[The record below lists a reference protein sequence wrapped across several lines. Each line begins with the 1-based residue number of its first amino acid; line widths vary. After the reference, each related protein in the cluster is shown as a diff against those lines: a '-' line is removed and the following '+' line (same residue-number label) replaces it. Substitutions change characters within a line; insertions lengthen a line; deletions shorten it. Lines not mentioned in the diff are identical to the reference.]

1 MEISL
6 LTNIYIYINSIIAL
20 LFAIY
25 LVYIMWGEKLGIH
38 DKKIDYKKY
47 LLIIVFWALY
57 SRTPWLTAI
66 DWSYFSHEKTN
77 IVNPFLIIAFY
88 LLTVLVVI
96 SGYSIS
102 YFIFYKLLQSKKLFV
117 SATAIV
123 FIVTGGEVL
132 RSLLFS
138 IFMLGEESSIGLVDT
153 TNSIANAL
161 AMTPLLRLAY
171 FGHVYY
177 LTFILMGLIVSVFYF
192 KVKNKLRA
200 GIPLFLTIILIIIQL
215 LYLKVIYI
223 QYHKREIIVGGQE
236 WPVTDIKFLAE
247 GVNYDKFSK
256 QNVLFNSLVRASSSS
271 INKLFSISY
280 YIDKDNQIVY
290 KRSKQNLY
298 PFYEYSPYILDFY
311 YYLSN
316 KLQGLNNI
324 KYINRRPLPLYDI
337 KESKEIN
344 DFYFYKKNIDG
355 RKTIYRWQAIICSEH
370 YSYSFMRNIK
380 NRDYDFVVL
389 QSSLSM
395 WKGSDWL
402 YTGFIMDQK
411 INAAYLAIPYI
422 VVTKDGP
429 SFDIYP

>member
-6 LTNIYIYINSIIAL
+6 LTNIYIYVNSIIAL

-25 LVYIMWGEKLGIH
+25 LVYTMWGENLGIH
-38 DKKIDYKKY
+38 NEKIDYKKY

-57 SRTPWLTAI
+57 SRTPWITTI
-66 DWSYFSHEKTN
+66 DN
-77 IVNPFLIIAFY
+77 INPFLIILFY

-96 SGYSIS
+96 SGYSVS

-117 SATAIV
+117 SAAAIV
-123 FIVTGGEVL
+123 FIVTGGEVI

-161 AMTPLLRLAY
+161 TMTPLLRLAY

-177 LTFILMGLIVSVFYF
+177 LTFILMSLVVSVFYF

-200 GIPLFLTIILIIIQL
+200 GIPLFLIIILIIIQL
-215 LYLKVIYI
+215 LYLKMIDI
-223 QYHKREIIVGGQE
+223 QYHKREMIVGGKE
-236 WPVTDIKFLAE
+236 WPVTNIKFLAE
-247 GVNYDKFSK
+247 GVNYDKLSE
-256 QNVLFNSLVRASSSS
+256 QNVLFNSLVHASSSS
-271 INKLFSISY
+271 KNKLFSTSY
-280 YIDKDNQIVY
+280 YIDNENKILY

-316 KLQGLNNI
+316 KLQSQNNI
-324 KYINRRPLPLYDI
+324 KYINKRPLPIYNI
-337 KESKEIN
+337 KESKEID
-344 DFYFYKKNIDG
+344 DFYFYKKNVDG

-370 YSYSFMRNIK
+370 YSYSFMRKIK

-402 YTGFIMDQK
+402 YAGFVMDQK

>member
-161 AMTPLLRLAY
+161 TMTPLLRLAY

-177 LTFILMGLIVSVFYF
+177 LTFILMSLVVSVFYF

-200 GIPLFLTIILIIIQL
+200 GIPLFLIIILIIIQL
-215 LYLKVIYI
+215 LYLKMIDI
-223 QYHKREIIVGGQE
+223 QYHKREMIVGGKE
-236 WPVTDIKFLAE
+236 WPVTNIKFLAE
-247 GVNYDKFSK
+247 GVNYDKLSE
-256 QNVLFNSLVRASSSS
+256 QNVLFNSLVHASNSSK
-271 INKLFSISY
+271 NKLFSTSY
-280 YIDKDNQIVY
+280 YIDNENKILY

-316 KLQGLNNI
+316 KLKGLNNI
-324 KYINRRPLPLYDI
+324 KYINKRALPIYNI
-337 KESKEIN
+337 KESKEID
-344 DFYFYKKNIDG
+344 DFYFYKKNVDG

-370 YSYSFMRNIK
+370 YSYSFMRKIK

-402 YTGFIMDQK
+402 YAGFVMDQK

>member
-38 DKKIDYKKY
+38 DKKIGYKKY

-344 DFYFYKKNIDG
+344 DFYFYKKNVDG